1 MLRKKLILTQ
11 FLLCVALMANA
22 VDLGTYY
29 SAAKGKKGS
38 ALKTALAGIIYKS
51 SAAVSYSGLK
61 TAYTY
66 TDVRSDGYLYDMYSN
81 TTSYTPGSAFASSYS
96 KEGDGYNREHT
107 IPQSIFSE
115 ASPMVSDLFHVY
127 PIDAKINGVRS
138 NYCHGEVGTIK
149 TASNNNYNYLGTPN
163 STITADGCSEDY
175 VFEPND
181 EYKGDFAR
189 TYFYFVTCYQTKLSS
204 FSSYGMFDKTTY
216 PSLTTWAKN
225 MLLRWAEN
233 DPVSTKETTRNEAVY
248 NYPSTASNNRNPFI
262 DFPGLEQYIWGTY
275 MDVAFDPDNYTN
287 PYDGSSGGGGSSSSD
302 YELTASVL
310 GLSSSGYADVSG
322 KTAASGT
329 TYAANG
335 MTDSSNSYIQIRY
348 NTTTPSG
355 IISTTS
361 VGNVSKVTVYWN
373 STTAT
378 NRVLNIYGSNTA
390 YTSVSALNSSSTYGT
405 LLGTLTYDGS
415 TTSNSLT
422 VSGSYAYVGIRP
434 SSGTA
439 YCTGIDIE
447 YTSGSSSTPSIS
459 VSPTT
464 ASVAVGSTTTLTATT
479 ENAGSASVTWTSSNT
494 SVATVSGGVVTGVAA
509 GTATITAKITVSGTT
524 YQATS
529 TVTVTSSGGG
539 SSSDDYYEKVTS
551 SSSLTSGQYLI
562 VYESG
567 SLAYNGGSSTLN
579 TAGATISVSISSNQ
593 IPVSSTT
600 EAAEFTIDT
609 STGTIKSASG
619 YYIGNTSSSTN
630 QTQFSTST
638 AYTNTISYNSSGYVD
653 IVSSAGCYLRYNTSG
668 YFRYYKAAS
677 YSNQQAIQLYK
688 KVSSGSG
695 TTLTDPTLSFASSS
709 VSVTAGS
716 TVTNTATTNST
727 ATVTYSSSDTSVAT
741 VSSSGVITGVAAG
754 TCTITASVAATSTYN
769 AKSVTCSVTVN
780 RATQT
785 VSFTN
790 SSASTT
796 VGHTVTNT
804 ASTTGNGSITYSSSN
819 TSVAT
824 VSSTGVVTGV
834 AAGTATITAT
844 AAQTTTYSQA
854 TATYTVTVTRN
865 TQTVSFAQSSLSIE
879 KGSTGTNVATTT
891 GDGSITYSSS
901 NTSVA
906 TVSSTGVV
914 TGVAAGT
921 ATITAT
927 AAQTTTYSQATA
939 TYTVTVTPKTL
950 LTATVSFSNPTT
962 SVYVGNNVTNVATT
976 TSDGSI
982 TYSSSNESVAT
993 VDATGVVTGV
1003 GAGTAVITASVPATE
1018 NYNSASATYTITVN
1032 RQSQTVSFAQS
1043 ALTLEEGE
1051 TGSNVA
1057 TTTGDGSITYQS
1069 GNTSVAT
1076 VDANG
1081 TVTAVAAGT
1090 AIVTATAAQ
1099 TTLYNSA
1106 TATYTVTV
1114 TALPDD
1120 YRYVTEETTTTETF
1134 FYESFDGNTSGTGG
1148 NDGSWKGA
1156 IATSTSVDTDNDGW
1170 TLTNGYAGKECAK
1183 FGTTSKKGSAVT
1195 PAIGTEV
1202 PSTLTLTF
1210 KAGAWNATNE
1220 STTLKVSASKGTLSA
1235 SSVTLTKGSFNTYTL
1250 TLTGADATTKITFE
1264 ANSTTN
1270 NRFFL
1275 DEVELTGETTTTTTR
1290 KVLIGDVNRS
1300 GEVTLKDVPAAVA
1313 LLLQTSGSEAYDSA
1327 AADVDGQDGVTVTD
1341 VQLLAEKI
1349 LQK

>member
-11 FLLCVALMANA
+11 FFLCVALMANA
-22 VDLGTYY
+22 VNLGTYY

-115 ASPMVSDLFHVY
+115 ESPMVSDLFHVY

-434 SSGTA
+434 SSGAA

-551 SSSLTSGQYLI
+551 SSNLTSGQYLI

-609 STGTIKSASG
+609 SAGTIKSASG

-638 AYTNTISYNSSGYVD
+638 AYTNNISYNSSGYVD

-716 TVTNTATTNST
+716 TVTNKATTNST

-804 ASTTGNGSITYSSSN
+804 ASTTGN
-819 TSVAT
+819 
-824 VSSTGVVTGV
+824 
-834 AAGTATITAT
+834 
-844 AAQTTTYSQA
+844 
-854 TATYTVTVTRN
+854 
-865 TQTVSFAQSSLSIE
+865 
-879 KGSTGTNVATTT
+879 
-891 GDGSITYSSS
+891 GSITYSSS

-1148 NDGSWKGA
+1148 NDGSWNGA

-1210 KAGAWNATNE
+1210 KAGAWNASSE
-1220 STTLKVSASKGTLSA
+1220 KTTLKVSASKGTLSA

-1264 ANSTTN
+1264 ANTTSY

>member
-22 VDLGTYY
+22 VDLGSYY

-61 TAYTY
+61 TAYTK

-163 STITADGCSEDY
+163 STITADGCTEDY

-551 SSSLTSGQYLI
+551 SSNLTSGQYLI

-609 STGTIKSASG
+609 SAGTIKSASG

-638 AYTNTISYNSSGYVD
+638 AYTNNISYNSSGYVD

-716 TVTNTATTNST
+716 TVTNKATTNST

-804 ASTTGNGSITYSSSN
+804 ASTTGN
-819 TSVAT
+819 
-824 VSSTGVVTGV
+824 
-834 AAGTATITAT
+834 
-844 AAQTTTYSQA
+844 
-854 TATYTVTVTRN
+854 
-865 TQTVSFAQSSLSIE
+865 
-879 KGSTGTNVATTT
+879 
-891 GDGSITYSSS
+891 GSITYSSS

-1148 NDGSWKGA
+1148 NDGSWNGA
-1156 IATSTSVDTDNDGW
+1156 IAISTSVDTDNDGW

-1210 KAGAWNATNE
+1210 KAGAWNASSE
-1220 STTLKVSASKGTLSA
+1220 KTTLKVSASKGTLSA

-1264 ANSTTN
+1264 ANTTSY

>member
-11 FLLCVALMANA
+11 FFLCVALMANA
-22 VDLGTYY
+22 VNLGTYY

-115 ASPMVSDLFHVY
+115 ESPMVSDLFHVY

-434 SSGTA
+434 SSGAA

-562 VYESG
+562 VYEGG

-609 STGTIKSASG
+609 SAGTIKSASG

-668 YFRYYKAAS
+668 YFRYYKATS
-677 YSNQQAIQLYK
+677 YSSQQAIQLYK

-695 TTLTDPTLSFASSS
+695 TTLTDPTLTFASNS

-716 TVTNTATTNST
+716 TVTNKATTNST

-804 ASTTGNGSITYSSSN
+804 ASTTGN
-819 TSVAT
+819 
-824 VSSTGVVTGV
+824 
-834 AAGTATITAT
+834 
-844 AAQTTTYSQA
+844 
-854 TATYTVTVTRN
+854 
-865 TQTVSFAQSSLSIE
+865 
-879 KGSTGTNVATTT
+879 
-891 GDGSITYSSS
+891 GSITYSSS

-1148 NDGSWKGA
+1148 NDGSWNGA

-1210 KAGAWNATNE
+1210 KAGAWNASSE
-1220 STTLKVSASKGTLSA
+1220 KTTLKVSASKGTLSA

-1264 ANSTTN
+1264 ANTTSY